1 MAKSENQKQKL
12 LFLADYFEK
21 YTDEENPV
29 TVAELISALEKEC
42 ISAERKSIYSDI
54 ETLIDFGYDIVS
66 ERNGRKTGYFL
77 ASREF
82 ETAELKLL
90 VDAVQSSKF
99 LSVKKSL
106 ELIKKL
112 ETLTSQNIAKTLR
125 REMFVS
131 GRVKAMNESVYY
143 NIDAIHSAIFQGKKI
158 GFLYFNYNKDK
169 EKVLRRGGEEYVVS
183 PFSLIFED
191 ENYYLLAYDSEAGLL
206 KHYRV
211 DKMDKIKI
219 KNEDREGLEIF
230 GKTDVAE
237 NAKMLFGMFGGREEL
252 VTIRFE
258 NNLAGAVIDRF
269 GKSVAI
275 RNADDDGFYI
285 TTRVKVSPQFFGWL
299 SSFGKDAKIVS
310 PDSVRAEY
318 LSHIK
323 AILE

>member
-1 MAKSENQKQKL
+1 MAKSENQKLKL
-12 LFLADYFEK
+12 LAVLEHLKK
-21 YTDEENPV
+21 YSDEENTV
-29 TVAELISALEKEC
+29 SVAEIIEALEKEG
-42 ISAERKSIYSDI
+42 ISAERKSIYTDI
-54 ETLIDFGYDIVS
+54 ETLIDWGYDIVS
-66 ERNGRKTGYFL
+66 VREGRRTGYFL

-112 ETLTSQNIAKTLR
+112 ESLTSQSTAKTLR

-131 GRVKAMNESVYY
+131 GRVKTMNESVYY
-143 NIDAIHSAIFQGKKI
+143 NIDAIHNAIFKNKKI
-158 GFLYFNYNKDK
+158 GFLYFNYNRDK
-169 EKVLRRGGEEYVVS
+169 EKVLRREGKEYVVS
-183 PFSLIFED
+183 PYSLIFED
-191 ENYYLLAYDSEAGLL
+191 ENYYLLAYDSEEGIL

-211 DKMDKIKI
+211 DKMDKIKV
-219 KNEDREGLEIF
+219 KAEDREGREEF
-230 GKTDVAE
+230 EKTNVAE

-252 VTIRFE
+252 VTVKLN

-275 RNADDDGFYI
+275 RPADEDSFYL

-299 SSFGKDAKIVS
+299 ASFGKDAKIIT
-310 PDSVRAEY
+310 PEEVRKEY
-318 LSHIK
+318 EDHIRE
-323 AILE
+323 ILK